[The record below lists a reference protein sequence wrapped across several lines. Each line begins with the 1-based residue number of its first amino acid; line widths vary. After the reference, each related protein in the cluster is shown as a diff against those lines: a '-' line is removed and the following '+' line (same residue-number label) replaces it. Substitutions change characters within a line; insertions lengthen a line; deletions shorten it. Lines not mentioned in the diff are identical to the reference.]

1 LIKPPLPR
9 HWQPLPR
16 NWPSLVIGLI
26 MAIYWQQVAVMAAR
40 SRRRS
45 GHGANFLPPEKTG
58 RVIRAIWMPV
68 IALWVLLPFV
78 AFIAR
83 NPHRFTPA
91 LRPILTVWHLPTIVQ
106 WIAVVIAITVLA
118 ATFVCWRRMGKSWRM
133 GIDPNDRTQLISNGP
148 YAYVRHPIYG
158 LSTLL
163 MLMTMIVL
171 PSPLM
176 LAAGEIHI
184 LLLQWEARREE
195 AHLKRVHGEEYI
207 RYMQETGRFI
217 PRWIKL
223 HGMHGG
229 TR

>member
-1 LIKPPLPR
+1 
-9 HWQPLPR
+9 
-16 NWPSLVIGLI
+16 
-26 MAIYWQQVAVMAAR
+26 MAIYWQQVAVMVAR

-83 NPHRFTPA
+83 NPHRFAPA
-91 LRPILTVWHLPTIVQ
+91 LRPMLAMWHVPTMAK
-106 WIAVVIAITVLA
+106 WIAVVVAIVALG
-118 ATFVCWRRMGKSWRM
+118 ATFVCWKRMGKSWRM

-163 MLMTMIVL
+163 MLTTMLVI

-176 LAAGEIHI
+176 VAAGVIHI
-184 LLLQWEARREE
+184 ILLQWEARREE
-195 AHLKRVHGEEYI
+195 MYLWKVHGEEYT
-207 RYMQETGRFI
+207 RYMEQTGRFF
-217 PRWIKL
+217 PRWNKV
-223 HGMHGG
+223 HGMLGEE
-229 TR
+229 R